1 MDPLLAANSPFDG
14 RALFAFT
21 VGREMSQRWLYSVND
36 STDMATQMA
45 SPCARAYCIDLLL
58 RLFPIL
64 RSRRSTKHQQPPLPS
79 VQEDMP
85 ATPAQLI
92 NLPTELILDIADILP
107 HDAIVALGLTQRRV
121 NSIIW
126 LNQRRWQTPR
136 PRCVQRAIQRHL
148 APPSSKPTHR
158 YCILCRVT
166 CPIGSFKSSLS
177 PACLPMARVNVLH
190 DVIELPPNVCFC
202 HVARFTMHI
211 KTGPG
216 TILPP
221 RNAWVSQR
229 IKICLHC
236 GKTSWDLDKCNFAC
250 PTCLT
255 GEVTT
260 YIRYFTP
267 REEKPKFVFWRE
279 TPRPEEQGAGQLW
292 VRETH
297 KDAVDGVSV
306 INFRVLSE

>member
-1 MDPLLAANSPFDG
+1 MTPPL
-14 RALFAFT
+14 
-21 VGREMSQRWLYSVND
+21 WLRKW
-36 STDMATQMA
+36 A

-64 RSRRSTKHQQPPLPS
+64 RSRRSTKYQQPLLPS

-85 ATPAQLI
+85 ATPAQLT

-107 HDAIVALGLTQRRV
+107 HDAIVALGLTQRRL

-126 LNQRRWQTPR
+126 LNQRRWQIPR
-136 PRCVQRAIQRHL
+136 PQCVQRAIQRHL
-148 APPSSKPTHR
+148 AAPSSKPTHR
-158 YCILCRVT
+158 YCILCKVT

-177 PACLPMARVNVLH
+177 PACLPMAGVNVPH

-202 HVARFTMHI
+202 HVARFAMPI
-211 KTGPG
+211 ETGPN

-236 GKTSWDLDKCNFAC
+236 GGTPWDSTKCNFDC
-250 PTCLT
+250 QTCLT

-260 YIRYFTP
+260 YIRFFTP
-267 REEKPKFVFWRE
+267 REETPKFVFWRE
-279 TPRPEEQGAGQLW
+279 TPRPGEQGAGKLW

-297 KDAVDGVSV
+297 EDAIGAVSV
-306 INFRVLSE
+306 NNFPVIHEEAPKMEGPVRC

>member
-1 MDPLLAANSPFDG
+1 MTPSL
-14 RALFAFT
+14 
-21 VGREMSQRWLYSVND
+21 WLRKW
-36 STDMATQMA
+36 A

-107 HDAIVALGLTQRRV
+107 HDAIVALGLTQRRL

-177 PACLPMARVNVLH
+177 PACLPMAGANVPH

-236 GKTSWDLDKCNFAC
+236 GKTAWDKCNC
-250 PTCLT
+250 ECQTCLT

-260 YIRYFTP
+260 YIRCFT
-267 REEKPKFVFWRE
+267 KPKGDTTFVFWRE
-279 TPRPEEQGAGQLW
+279 TSRPGEQEAGQLW

-297 KDAVDGVSV
+297 EDAIGTVSS
-306 INFRVLSE
+306 INFPVLPE

>member
-1 MDPLLAANSPFDG
+1 MTPSL
-14 RALFAFT
+14 
-21 VGREMSQRWLYSVND
+21 WLRKW
-36 STDMATQMA
+36 A

-64 RSRRSTKHQQPPLPS
+64 RSRRSTKYQQPLLPS

-85 ATPAQLI
+85 ATPAQLT

-107 HDAIVALGLTQRRV
+107 HDAIVALGLTQRRL

-126 LNQRRWQTPR
+126 LNQRRWQIPR
-136 PRCVQRAIQRHL
+136 PQCVQRAIQRHL
-148 APPSSKPTHR
+148 AAPSSKPTHR
-158 YCILCRVT
+158 YCILCKVT

-177 PACLPMARVNVLH
+177 PACLPMAGANVPH

-202 HVARFTMHI
+202 HVARFAMPVE
-211 KTGPG
+211 TGG
-216 TILPP
+216 DTILPA
-221 RNAWVSQR
+221 RNQWVSQR

-236 GKTSWDLDKCNFAC
+236 GKTAWDKCNC
-250 PTCLT
+250 ECQTCLT

-260 YIRYFTP
+260 YIRCFT
-267 REEKPKFVFWRE
+267 KPKGDTTFVFWRE
-279 TPRPEEQGAGQLW
+279 TPRPGERGAGQLW

-297 KDAVDGVSV
+297 KDAIDTVSV
-306 INFRVLSE
+306 INFPVLDESPQEVEEPVRR

>member
-1 MDPLLAANSPFDG
+1 MTPSI
-14 RALFAFT
+14 
-21 VGREMSQRWLYSVND
+21 WLSKW
-36 STDMATQMA
+36 A

-64 RSRRSTKHQQPPLPS
+64 RSRRPTKYQQPPLPN

-107 HDAIVALGLTQRRV
+107 HDARVALGLTQRRL
-121 NSIIW
+121 NSIVR
-126 LNQRRWQTPR
+126 LNLQRWQAPR
-136 PRCVQRAIQRHL
+136 PGCVQRAIQRHL

-177 PACLPMARVNVLH
+177 PACLPMARVNVPH
-190 DVIELPPNVCFC
+190 DVMELPPNVCFC
-202 HVARFTMHI
+202 HVARFTKHI
-211 KTGPG
+211 ETGSDTG
-216 TILPP
+216 LPAS
-221 RNAWVSQR
+221 NKWVSHR
-229 IKICLHC
+229 VKICLHC
-236 GKTSWDLDKCNFAC
+236 GGTGRNSNCNFEC
-250 PTCLT
+250 QTCLT

-260 YIRYFTP
+260 YTRYHTEWARVP
-267 REEKPKFVFWRE
+267 TFVFWRE
-279 TPRPEEQGAGQLW
+279 TPRPGEQGVGQLW

-297 KDAVDGVSV
+297 KDAIDTVSV
-306 INFRVLSE
+306 INFPVLPEPAKKVEEPVRR